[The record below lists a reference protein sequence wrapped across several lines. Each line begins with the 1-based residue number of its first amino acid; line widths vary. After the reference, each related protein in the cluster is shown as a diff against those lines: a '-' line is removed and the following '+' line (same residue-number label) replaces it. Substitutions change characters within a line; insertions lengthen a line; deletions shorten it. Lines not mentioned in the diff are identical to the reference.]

1 MTCFLVIDCSRRS
14 DSGERRELESGWRAD
29 EKKGGETR
37 KLFFA
42 AFARSERLG
51 QASLIL
57 AFSLLGVRGS

>member
-1 MTCFLVIDCSRRS
+1 MN
-14 DSGERRELESGWRAD
+14 WRAD
-29 EKKGGETR
+29 GEQMKKRGGGGETR

-51 QASLIL
+51 QATGSLIL

>member
-1 MTCFLVIDCSRRS
+1 MN
-14 DSGERRELESGWRAD
+14 WRAD
-29 EKKGGETR
+29 GEQMKKRGGETR

>member
-1 MTCFLVIDCSRRS
+1 MN
-14 DSGERRELESGWRAD
+14 WRAD
-29 EKKGGETR
+29 GEQMKKRWGGGETR